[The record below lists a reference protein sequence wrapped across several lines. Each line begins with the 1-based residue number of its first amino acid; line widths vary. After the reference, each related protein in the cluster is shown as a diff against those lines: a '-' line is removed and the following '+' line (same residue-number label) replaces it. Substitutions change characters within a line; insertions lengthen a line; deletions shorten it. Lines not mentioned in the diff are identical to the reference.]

1 MVERR
6 ALEEVRDALRAG
18 LGEGL
23 WGLVLFG
30 SAARGEAHEANDW
43 DLLLVAEGLPEG
55 FLERHR
61 FLRALLPSAWRGRVS
76 FIAKSRAEF
85 EAGFPSYYLDVAV
98 DGIVLLDRD
107 RYMGGKLQRI
117 REVMQ
122 EAGLRRR
129 RVPPGFVWEWERPP
143 AGAWRIDWTG
153 VYGLREGRPVPAET
167 R

>member
-1 MVERR
+1 MMGDP
-6 ALEEVRDALRAG
+6 ALTEVREGLRSGLAG
-18 LGEGL
+18 RL

-30 SAARGEAHEANDW
+30 SAARGEAREGSDW
-43 DLLLVAEGLPEG
+43 DLLLVADELPEG

-61 FLRALLPSAWRGRVS
+61 FLRALLPSACRGRVS

-85 EAGFPSYYLDVAV
+85 EAGFPSYYLDVAL

-107 RYMGGKLQRI
+107 RYTEGKLQRI
-117 REVMQ
+117 LDLMR

-129 RVPPGFVWEWERPP
+129 RVPAGFVWEWERPP

-153 VYGLREGRPVPAET
+153 AYGLREGRPVPAET